1 MDAFEFMLKL
11 AEAQGVAAL
20 FGILMLVQNYIY
32 TKRIIAKNCEMEKFL
47 MDIIKEHF
55 TKQVEVME
63 QVAYYSDT
71 KKKTEAPKQ
80 DDKEYERRL
89 KQLQDYKGEK

>member
-55 TKQVEVME
+55 TK
-63 QVAYYSDT
+63 
-71 KKKTEAPKQ
+71 
-80 DDKEYERRL
+80 
-89 KQLQDYKGEK
+89 